1 MIQFVVPMLMYLVY
15 NSSGDVDV
23 WFNEGPFQP
32 GCYPI
37 SLLRN
42 NGVVFLQVDIYA
54 KIMINIINCY
64 LPSNC

>member
-42 NGVVFLQVDIYA
+42 NGGLSTSR
-54 KIMINIINCY
+54 Y
-64 LPSNC
+64 LC